1 MPVRDELVREILAKL
16 REWRG
21 DAGRGGGRSAG
32 ARERPSVR
40 AECYMILCALPGPTT
55 GAGDDDGG
63 GGPADDDAALPLTP
77 PSRRAMRRT
86 RKMEGNR
93 GLWSLTLRVLWE
105 ADLAFAARCSE
116 VAVMYGFSGSPQ

>member
-1 MPVRDELVREILAKL
+1 M
-16 REWRG
+16 
-21 DAGRGGGRSAG
+21 
-32 ARERPSVR
+32 R

-93 GLWSLTLRVLWE
+93 GLWSLALRVLRE
-105 ADLAFAARCSE
+105 ADPAFAARCSE
-116 VAVMYGFSGSPQ
+116 VAVMYGFSGSPHIDKQNSPFFYGLSVGEFDEGTG